1 MSIYTVEPA
10 KLIQSIAE
18 KLKEYPEIVPP
29 EGSRFWKIAFFKEL
43 APVEEDFWY
52 IRCASLL
59 RKINKFGEI
68 GVNRL
73 RKKYGGRNRKGS
85 GLNHSAKASGKIIR
99 VALQQLEKANLIKSK
114 KGARGGYSLGRK
126 PSKIKI
132 GEIIR
137 ALEGNTGLVKCMA
150 LGKKGKYHC
159 PRERKCLTK
168 NFWKKI
174 QDSLNSALNS
184 ITLADLV
191 KNQ

>member
-29 EGSRFWKIAFFKEL
+29 EESKFWKTAFFKEI

-59 RKINKFGEI
+59 RKINKFKAI

-73 RKKYGGRNRKGS
+73 RKKYGGRNRRGS

-99 VALQQLEKANLIKSK
+99 VALQQLEKAKLIEKTE
-114 KGARGGYSLGRK
+114 RNGRK
-126 PSKIKI
+126 VAKEGHSL
-132 GEIIR
+132 
-137 ALEGNTGLVKCMA
+137 LERTAYSILR
-150 LGKKGKYHC
+150 KK
-159 PRERKCLTK
+159 
-168 NFWKKI
+168 
-174 QDSLNSALNS
+174 D
-184 ITLADLV
+184 
-191 KNQ
+191 

>member
-29 EGSRFWKIAFFKEL
+29 EGSRFWKTAFFKVL

-99 VALQQLEKANLIKSK
+99 VALQQLEKANLIEITEKN
-114 KGARGGYSLGRK
+114 GRK
-126 PSKIKI
+126 IAKEGHSL
-132 GEIIR
+132 
-137 ALEGNTGLVKCMA
+137 LERTAYSILR
-150 LGKKGKYHC
+150 KK
-159 PRERKCLTK
+159 E
-168 NFWKKI
+168 
-174 QDSLNSALNS
+174 
-184 ITLADLV
+184 
-191 KNQ
+191 

>member
-29 EGSRFWKIAFFKEL
+29 EGSRFWKTAFFKEI

-99 VALQQLEKANLIKSK
+99 VALQQLEKANLIEITEKN
-114 KGARGGYSLGRK
+114 GRK
-126 PSKIKI
+126 IAKEGHSL
-132 GEIIR
+132 
-137 ALEGNTGLVKCMA
+137 LERTAYSILR
-150 LGKKGKYHC
+150 KK
-159 PRERKCLTK
+159 E
-168 NFWKKI
+168 
-174 QDSLNSALNS
+174 
-184 ITLADLV
+184 
-191 KNQ
+191 

>member
-29 EGSRFWKIAFFKEL
+29 EGSRFWKTAFFKEL

-59 RKINKFGEI
+59 RKINKFNEI

-99 VALQQLEKANLIKSK
+99 VALQQLEKANLIEITEKN
-114 KGARGGYSLGRK
+114 GRK
-126 PSKIKI
+126 IAKEGHSL
-132 GEIIR
+132 
-137 ALEGNTGLVKCMA
+137 LERTAYSILR
-150 LGKKGKYHC
+150 KK
-159 PRERKCLTK
+159 E
-168 NFWKKI
+168 
-174 QDSLNSALNS
+174 
-184 ITLADLV
+184 
-191 KNQ
+191 